1 MFPSS
6 DNRYIQCRYRQIYPV
21 LFLKLSM
28 CYFCHTRKRG
38 LRALERRL
46 RTLIRTLGLKTLK
59 RTILLETL
67 KYYATFKIRRFESFF
82 YKMNIVLQKTIT
94 CIGLQAQQI
103 FSVNILS
110 KFSVICMFFQF
121 WRDFYGSFSML
132 FPKAPAS
139 SELIFELIFTAL
151 YFYLYEL
158 KKCVSD
164 F

>member
-1 MFPSS
+1 
-6 DNRYIQCRYRQIYPV
+6 
-21 LFLKLSM
+21 M

-38 LRALERRL
+38 LRTLERRL

-110 KFSVICMFFQF
+110 KFSVIRIFFQF
-121 WRDFYGSFSML
+121 LAWLLRFFFYVISKSSSFLWTNFWTNFYCIVFLFVWAEKVCLRLLKSYFKLKIIIFVSFVLSFSVDM
-132 FPKAPAS
+132 FN
-139 SELIFELIFTAL
+139 
-151 YFYLYEL
+151 
-158 KKCVSD
+158 
-164 F
+164 